1 MKRRTFIKLC
11 GSTAML
17 LGARPALLWADAS
30 TSKTY
35 QRVGLVDE
43 AGQPF
48 KVGVLA
54 GSEGYIFHYPYQSTP
69 ALLMDLGHEVPGGV
83 GPSGGVVAFTAIC
96 PHQLAY
102 PSASLSALN
111 YHPGKSAT
119 AGREQAITC
128 CLHGSAFDPAQA
140 GKVIGGPAPRPLTVI
155 ELGYDAG
162 SGALSAL
169 GTRGA
174 DIYPEFFRAFKREL
188 RQQFGRSAY
197 QEETQGQSRVV
208 AASMYSGQRVS
219 C

>member
-1 MKRRTFIKLC
+1 MERRTFIKLC
-11 GSTAML
+11 GSTAVL
-17 LGARPALLWADAS
+17 LGSRPALLWADVS
-30 TSKTY
+30 MSKTY
-35 QRVGLVDE
+35 QRVGLVDV

-48 KVGVLA
+48 KVGALA

-69 ALLMDLGHEVPGGV
+69 ALLLDLGHEVPAGV
-83 GPSGGVVAFTAIC
+83 GPSGGIVAFTAIC

-111 YHPGKSAT
+111 YHPGKSST
-119 AGREQAITC
+119 AGREQSITC
-128 CLHGSAFDPAQA
+128 CLHGSAFDPAQD

-155 ELGYDAG
+155 ELAYDAD

-188 RQQFGRSAY
+188 REQFGRSGYKDEA
-197 QEETQGQSRVV
+197 QGQARVV
-208 AASMYSGQRVS
+208 AADTYSGQRVN